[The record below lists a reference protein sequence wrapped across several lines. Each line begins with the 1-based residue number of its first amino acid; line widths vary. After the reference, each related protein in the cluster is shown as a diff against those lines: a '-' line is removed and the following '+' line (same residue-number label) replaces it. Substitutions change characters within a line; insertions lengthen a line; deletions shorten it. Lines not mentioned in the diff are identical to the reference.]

1 MLLTLI
7 SLVPEI
13 GFKNRP
19 GVFLQPP
26 LLFALLI
33 PQDLGVIVKHTEQ
46 TSVASADQPEHQ
58 EHLSHT
64 GLYLLH
70 VSWAKGSMSNYY
82 KIKQSKLTYLKI
94 RHILSNLQL
103 NLLDSSTVKYH
114 MVIRGLFL
122 FFRNAERE

>member
-58 EHLSHT
+58 KHLSHT

-82 KIKQSKLTYLKI
+82 NIKQSKLTYLEI
-94 RHILSNLQL
+94 RHILTFNSIYLTL
-103 NLLDSSTVKYH
+103 AL
-114 MVIRGLFL
+114 
-122 FFRNAERE
+122 